1 MSNPVIAAKSSNHEP
16 STQQTQNH
24 ESPPHRPKQQNPQT
38 LLGSSE
44 IEVLYLDL
52 HDPRAAQ
59 FDVGADEAME
69 ALGIKRSRL
78 TQISGRTLPCARI
91 KIGRYVRPM
100 YRHQDIENYRSRLRI
115 PQSRAHA
122 AQIIERTT
130 SHLEKCATELTASL
144 GRESGVLSQS
154 MQQNFAQFN
163 QHQENQHQNW
173 MAALK
178 QIQED
183 HQLRWQEFSEQW
195 QQTTHKIEQCTRSMK
210 EQEQRLRSL
219 QQQTE
224 ISERQISLR
233 LHRFQSLLT
242 REGEKQSRQWRILT
256 ESLIRLIPHSYHNSR
271 PRRFS
276 SCALSRVKIQIAPK
290 KSSMQQARSSSSLA
304 SSPAAYPAQKIRH
317 KTPVAAAAIYL
328 GQVGASSA
336 LSPHVHRAS
345 SSKAQGRALAR
356 IMGPRIMGYD
366 TTPLMRGARKAAA
379 ICSVERS

>member
-1 MSNPVIAAKSSNHEP
+1 MSKPAIAAKSSNHEP
-16 STQQTQNH
+16 STQQAQNH
-24 ESPPHRPKQQNPQT
+24 ESPPHRPKQQNSQT
-38 LLGSSE
+38 LLSSSE

-59 FDVGADEAME
+59 FDIGADEAME

-130 SHLEKCATELTASL
+130 RHLEKCAAELTASL
-144 GRESGVLSQS
+144 GHESGVLSQS

-163 QHQENQHQNW
+163 QHQENQHKNW

-183 HQLRWQEFSEQW
+183 HQLRWQELSEQW
-195 QQTTHKIEQCTRSMK
+195 QQTTQKIEQCTRSMK

-233 LHRFQSLLT
+233 LHRVQSLLT
-242 REGEKQSRQWRILT
+242 REGEKQGRQWRILT
-256 ESLIRLIPHSYHNSR
+256 GSLIPHPYNNSR

-276 SCALSRVKIQIAPK
+276 SCALSRVKIQTTPK

-304 SSPAAYPAQKIRH
+304 SSPAACPAQKIRH

-336 LSPHVHRAS
+336 LSPHAHRAS
-345 SSKAQGRALAR
+345 SPQAPGRALAR

-366 TTPLMRGARKAAA
+366 TTPLSRGSRKAAA